1 MYVLYTGSNLWDAVN
16 SFKSDLVCLCSALPA
31 RLVNS
36 RSVVLVAQHGHI
48 RTVLSLV
55 QREGTDKA
63 TYSVPCVAIERVR
76 FMHAWKNMHCPVKS
90 TFQVSSRLLRLEAR
104 GGNDHEE

>member
-36 RSVVLVAQHGHI
+36 RSVVLVALHGDI

-55 QREGTDKA
+55 QR
-63 TYSVPCVAIERVR
+63 
-76 FMHAWKNMHCPVKS
+76 
-90 TFQVSSRLLRLEAR
+90 
-104 GGNDHEE
+104 

>member
-1 MYVLYTGSNLWDAVN
+1 MWYM
-16 SFKSDLVCLCSALPA
+16 CSALPA

-63 TYSVPCVAIERVR
+63 TYSVPSLAIERVR

-104 GGNDHEE
+104 GGE

>member
-1 MYVLYTGSNLWDAVN
+1 MYVLYTGSNLWDAFN

-104 GGNDHEE
+104 GGE

>member
-1 MYVLYTGSNLWDAVN
+1 MKMETTYIVRQLSYLCTRNTGSNLWDVVN

-36 RSVVLVAQHGHI
+36 RSVVLVALHGGI

-63 TYSVPCVAIERVR
+63 TYSVPSVAIE
-76 FMHAWKNMHCPVKS
+76 
-90 TFQVSSRLLRLEAR
+90 
-104 GGNDHEE
+104 